1 MTGTVDHFPAS
12 EFAILG
18 FLFPGPSHGYELHK
32 KMTDPSG
39 IGMVWEVKLSNLYAQ
54 LGKLEKKGLILK
66 KPQIQES
73 RPSRTKYALTPAGM
87 ATFTEWL
94 HTNISHP
101 RHFRQEF
108 MVRLYFLQTY
118 EPENVQN
125 QIHTQLSEC
134 DSWLSW
140 IRRKGSDAF
149 SYENALYQFRKSQVQ
164 SMIEWLNW
172 LLDQIKN
179 SI

>member
-1 MTGTVDHFPAS
+1 M
-12 EFAILG
+12 
-18 FLFPGPSHGYELHK
+18 
-32 KMTDPSG
+32 
-39 IGMVWEVKLSNLYAQ
+39 
-54 LGKLEKKGLILK
+54 
-66 KPQIQES
+66 
-73 RPSRTKYALTPAGM
+73 
-87 ATFTEWL
+87 
-94 HTNISHP
+94 
-101 RHFRQEF
+101 
-108 MVRLYFLQTY
+108 RLYFLQTY